1 MKESAPQINES
12 RKRKFVEESALE
24 ADKSDLPSRDTQ
36 KADDDF
42 IVDHTYVS
50 ETEYDADEDCYDSDW
65 EDDDPTR
72 IVVDNQEEVL
82 EEDVED
88 DDPTRIVVDNQEE
101 VLEEDVEDEDVDQ
114 PVLAYLAGDIETD
127 EPAGMSNL
135 PILKRFR

>member
-1 MKESAPQINES
+1 MVSTRSKNMKESAPQINES

-24 ADKSDLPSRDTQ
+24 IDKIDLPSGDTQ

-42 IVDHTYVS
+42 VIDHTYVS
-50 ETEYDADEDCYDSDW
+50 ETEYDADEDCYDSDG
-65 EDDDPTR
+65 EDDDPTK

-88 DDPTRIVVDNQEE
+88 V
-101 VLEEDVEDEDVDQ
+101 DVDQ